1 MQDLDI
7 ESLHAYRNAF
17 AVQRPGHPWIEVG
30 DLEFLR
36 LIGGW
41 CEDRNSGESGLT
53 SAGLLM
59 FGQSTSIVE
68 AFPLYFLDYQERPA
82 DQDSQ
87 TRWLDRVV
95 PDGSWSGN
103 LYDFFRRVIRKLTA
117 DLKVPFVLKGETRI
131 DDTPVHQAL
140 REALVNTLIHADY
153 SDRASV
159 LVVKQ
164 LAGFVFRNP
173 GMMRVPVEQA
183 LHGGASDCR
192 NRTLHQMFLFI
203 NLGERAGS
211 GLPKIRAGWE
221 AAGNILRLFDS
232 CEPFDQ
238 TLLEMEWVPPSLTD
252 SIETAVKGSP
262 ISSPISSPK
271 TEDKILHQLRENPQ
285 CSTQQLGDALGISK
299 RAVLK
304 QIEKLKQQGRLAR
317 IGSSKGGHW
326 QVLEQ
331 KQ

>member
-1 MQDLDI
+1 M
-7 ESLHAYRNAF
+7 
-17 AVQRPGHPWIEVG
+17 
-30 DLEFLR
+30 
-36 LIGGW
+36 
-41 CEDRNSGESGLT
+41 
-53 SAGLLM
+53 
-59 FGQSTSIVE
+59 
-68 AFPLYFLDYQERPA
+68 
-82 DQDSQ
+82 
-87 TRWLDRVV
+87 V

-117 DLKVPFVLKGETRI
+117 DLKVPFVLKGDTRI

-164 LAGFVFRNP
+164 PAGFVFRNP

-183 LHGGASDCR
+183 LHCGASDCR
-192 NRTLHQMFLFI
+192 NRTLHQLFLFI

-221 AAGNILRLFDS
+221 AVGNIMRLSDS

-238 TLLEMEWVPPSLTD
+238 TLLEMDWVVSSLMNA
-252 SIETAVKGSP
+252 IETAVK
-262 ISSPISSPK
+262 SSPK
-271 TEDKILHQLRENPQ
+271 TEEKILQQLRENPQ
-285 CSTQQLGDALGISK
+285 CSTQQLGNVLGISK

-317 IGSSKGGHW
+317 IGSAKGGHW
-326 QVLEQ
+326 QVLEH
-331 KQ
+331 KP